1 MTSWQTGRPANPSM
15 RAGVGPN
22 PAGASRVTPGRYNE
36 DMEQLIFRM
45 HQMLIDELD
54 ADQISSM
61 PAEERR
67 KVVEQAAETL
77 LRREM
82 PSVGGITR
90 DQIVARVVD
99 EVVGLGPIDAL
110 MRDPSISEVMVNGP
124 EEVYFEREGIL
135 YLSDVRFRDHS
146 HIYRVIERI
155 IAPIGRRV
163 DEASPMVD
171 ARLPDGSRVNV
182 VIPPVAPKSPTITI
196 RKFRADK
203 LSMDDLVRAG
213 TITQEIVDFL
223 AACVK
228 LKLNILISGGTGTGK
243 TTFLNAL
250 SAFIPESE
258 RIVTIEDPVE
268 VKLQQPHVVSLE
280 ARPANIDGRGEITQR
295 DLLRNTL
302 RMRPDRIIIG
312 EVRGPEAFDMLNAMN
327 TGHEGSLST
336 IHANSPRDALARI
349 ENMVLMANLDLPDRA
364 IREQMASA
372 LHLIVQLARFTD
384 GVRRVTH
391 VTEVT
396 GMEGQIVT
404 LQDLFR
410 FRQTGVTS
418 DGKIEGQ
425 IEPTGIRPVFAERFE
440 AAGVSLPPSLF
451 MMPARR

>member
-1 MTSWQTGRPANPSM
+1 MTSWQSGRVVNPSM
-15 RAGVGPN
+15 RAGIGPN

-45 HQMLIDELD
+45 HQMLIEELD
-54 ADQISSM
+54 ADQISAM

-99 EVVGLGPIDAL
+99 EVVGLGPIDAF
-110 MRDPSISEVMVNGP
+110 MRDPSISEVMVNAP
-124 EEVYFEREGIL
+124 DEVYFEREGIL

-146 HIYRVIERI
+146 HIMRVIERI

-213 TITQEIVDFL
+213 TLTQEMVEFL
-223 AACVK
+223 AACVR
-228 LKLNILISGGTGTGK
+228 LKMNILISGGTGTGK

-250 SAFIPESE
+250 SAFIPDSE

-268 VKLQQPHVVSLE
+268 MKLQQPHVVSLE
-280 ARPANIDGRGEITQR
+280 ARPANIDGKGEIAQR

-349 ENMVLMANLDLPDRA
+349 ENMVLMANLELPDRA

-410 FRQTGVTS
+410 FRQTGVTPE
-418 DGKIEGQ
+418 GKIEGQ
-425 IEPTGIRPVFAERFE
+425 IEPTGIRPVFAERFDV
-440 AAGVSLPPSLF
+440 AGVTLPPDLF
-451 MMPARR
+451 MTSARR